1 MTDQPIPPAIPQA
14 IAQIA
19 PDGRLTSRQ
28 KRRLLI
34 EMSLRK
40 QKPGTGSSH
49 AFMLRRTAMNPWPDL
64 RQILNDFQWVIVGG
78 VATRAYMPERAT
90 NDIDILVRRSDG
102 QRVIESLNEA
112 GYTVTIELAVPGFM
126 LASPEGVEL
135 DVLFGEQTW
144 LEEALAQPE
153 YDMASYPVLS
163 LPYLILMKME
173 TGRGRDF
180 GDVTTMLGWANE
192 EQLNKVRDVIAR
204 YSAQDLGDLE
214 SLIFIGQQERK
225 TPD

>member
-1 MTDQPIPPAIPQA
+1 MIDHPIPPA

-19 PDGRLTSRQ
+19 PDGKLTSRQ

-49 AFMLRRTAMNPWPDL
+49 AFMMRRTAMHPWPDL
-64 RQILNDFQWVIVGG
+64 RQILENFKWVIIGG

-90 NDIDILVRRSDG
+90 KAIDILVRRSDG
-102 QRVIESLNEA
+102 REVIEGLQAA
-112 GYTVTIELAVPGFM
+112 GYQIVTELAVPGF
-126 LASPEGVEL
+126 LLESPEGVEL
-135 DVLFGEQTW
+135 DVLFGDYEW
-144 LEEALAQPE
+144 LDEALARPKQ
-153 YDMASYPVLS
+153 DMAGYPVLA
-163 LPYLILMKME
+163 LPYLILMKMD

-192 EQLNKVRDVIAR
+192 EQLNAVREVVTR
-204 YSAQDLGDLE
+204 YSPQDSLDLE
-214 SLIFIGQQERK
+214 SLIFIGQQERQSP
-225 TPD
+225 TS